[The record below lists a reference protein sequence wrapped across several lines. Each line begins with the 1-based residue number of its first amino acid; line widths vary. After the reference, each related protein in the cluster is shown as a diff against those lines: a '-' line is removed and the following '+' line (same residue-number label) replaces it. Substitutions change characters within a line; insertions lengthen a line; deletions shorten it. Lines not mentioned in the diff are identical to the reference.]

1 MDDEGDV
8 DPEASSSGQ
17 RRTEPAPDRGAG
29 SGKDDD
35 VTLPDIGKLSVT
47 EKKKDDMDVDQE
59 GSKKDST
66 GTKEPTPRGTEAGK
80 ADPSEITNFKE
91 ATFEEYRKTAPDY
104 EYSGEGDD
112 RRILPKNTPI
122 DMEKSLPAEVAL
134 LIPRAVATQKEAEE
148 AERAAMEAIR
158 GDYRL
163 PDVGQEDR
171 EKVDPYTV
179 TDEDLAASVDALTRR
194 LSNMP
199 EWSGNL
205 IDPAKSAELVAAR
218 WGGKASYD
226 KPEAPLTEAGMKSA
240 SLEDRTYALSQ
251 LNQMV
256 NFHKKHLCSGRGAPM
271 VSAAAPSGPFAP
283 DQLDDSR
290 RFRPSEAASKM
301 TYNLVILDG
310 RKDYLADR
318 REINSE
324 LRETGVIP
332 DEAVT
337 CQIVVPS
344 KTKLGEYLPNYEET
358 VGTVAGREAAK
369 ELMRLLSCD
378 FEGLVINSKRV
389 SELFEE
395 RVLKEAGREA
405 GNWVK
410 SDQAIWFLKE
420 ISGMENAEMSWKFFI
435 PTLKAFPIGQV
446 EAMLMVMYDENGVL
460 LKESTRLVA
469 VRHTRIGRDM
479 SYSAVR
485 HRYTQEDAPGG
496 SLMYEL
502 HWNELPMV
510 GYVIMKFSEGG
521 SAPKG
526 EAKRKSH
533 DRDIDHETRC
543 VRDHW
548 RW

>member
-1 MDDEGDV
+1 MWMTRATWILGRALRGNRG
-8 DPEASSSGQ
+8 PSRPPIGAPGQ
-17 RRTEPAPDRGAG
+17 
-29 SGKDDD
+29 DDD

-80 ADPSEITNFKE
+80 ADPSEITNFKG
-91 ATFEEYRKTAPDY
+91 ATFEEYRKTAPNY
-104 EYSGEGDD
+104 EHSGEGDD

-240 SLEDRTYALSQ
+240 SLEDRAYALSQ

-318 REINSE
+318 REINPE
-324 LRETGVIP
+324 LRETGVVP

-337 CQIVVPS
+337 CQPS
-344 KTKLGEYLPNYEET
+344 KTRLGEYLPNYEET

-389 SELFEE
+389 SELF
-395 RVLKEAGREA
+395 G
-405 GNWVK
+405 
-410 SDQAIWFLKE
+410 
-420 ISGMENAEMSWKFFI
+420 
-435 PTLKAFPIGQV
+435 
-446 EAMLMVMYDENGVL
+446 
-460 LKESTRLVA
+460 
-469 VRHTRIGRDM
+469 
-479 SYSAVR
+479 
-485 HRYTQEDAPGG
+485 
-496 SLMYEL
+496 
-502 HWNELPMV
+502 
-510 GYVIMKFSEGG
+510 
-521 SAPKG
+521 
-526 EAKRKSH
+526 
-533 DRDIDHETRC
+533 DRT
-543 VRDHW
+543 
-548 RW
+548 

>member
-1 MDDEGDV
+1 MRSPTSKGL
-8 DPEASSSGQ
+8 PSRSSGRQ
-17 RRTEPAPDRGAG
+17 S
-29 SGKDDD
+29 SG
-35 VTLPDIGKLSVT
+35 
-47 EKKKDDMDVDQE
+47 
-59 GSKKDST
+59 
-66 GTKEPTPRGTEAGK
+66 
-80 ADPSEITNFKE
+80 
-91 ATFEEYRKTAPDY
+91 DY

-171 EKVDPYTV
+171 ENVDPHTV

-194 LSNMP
+194 LSNIP

-205 IDPAKSAELVAAR
+205 IDPARSAELVAAR

-240 SLEDRTYALSQ
+240 SLEDRAYALSQ

-290 RFRPSEAASKM
+290 KFRPSEAASKM

-318 REINSE
+318 REISSE

-337 CQIVVPS
+337 CQMVVPS
-344 KTKLGEYLPNYEET
+344 KSRLGEYLPNYEET

-378 FEGLVINSKRV
+378 FDGLVINSGVIR
-389 SELFEE
+389 
-395 RVLKEAGREA
+395 GTC
-405 GNWVK
+405 
-410 SDQAIWFLKE
+410 
-420 ISGMENAEMSWKFFI
+420 AEGDRTRSWK
-435 PTLKAFPIGQV
+435 L
-446 EAMLMVMYDENGVL
+446 
-460 LKESTRLVA
+460 
-469 VRHTRIGRDM
+469 
-479 SYSAVR
+479 
-485 HRYTQEDAPGG
+485 
-496 SLMYEL
+496 
-502 HWNELPMV
+502 
-510 GYVIMKFSEGG
+510 
-521 SAPKG
+521 G
-526 EAKRKSH
+526 E
-533 DRDIDHETRC
+533 E
-543 VRDHW
+543 
-548 RW
+548 

>member
-1 MDDEGDV
+1 MW
-8 DPEASSSGQ
+8 
-17 RRTEPAPDRGAG
+17 
-29 SGKDDD
+29 
-35 VTLPDIGKLSVT
+35 
-47 EKKKDDMDVDQE
+47 
-59 GSKKDST
+59 
-66 GTKEPTPRGTEAGK
+66 
-80 ADPSEITNFKE
+80 
-91 ATFEEYRKTAPDY
+91 
-104 EYSGEGDD
+104 
-112 RRILPKNTPI
+112 
-122 DMEKSLPAEVAL
+122 
-134 LIPRAVATQKEAEE
+134 
-148 AERAAMEAIR
+148 
-158 GDYRL
+158 
-163 PDVGQEDR
+163 GQEDR
-171 EKVDPYTV
+171 ENVDPHTV

-194 LSNMP
+194 LSDMP

-205 IDPAKSAELVAAR
+205 IDPARSAELVAAR

-240 SLEDRTYALSQ
+240 SLEDRAYALSQ

-290 RFRPSEAASKM
+290 KFRPSEAASKM

-310 RKDYLADR
+310 KKDYLADR
-318 REINSE
+318 REINPE

-332 DEAVT
+332 DEAIT

-344 KTKLGEYLPNYEET
+344 KTRLGEYLPNYEET

-378 FEGLVINSKRV
+378 FDGLVINSKRV

-395 RVLKEAGREA
+395 RVLKETGREA

-446 EAMLMVMYDENGVL
+446 EAMLMVMYDGDGVL

-469 VRHTRIGRDM
+469 VRHTRIGRDL

-496 SLMYEL
+496 SLMYEM

-510 GYVIMKFSEGG
+510 GYVIMKFSDFRKAVQLQRVRRNGKAMIEILITRPDVYETIGDGRQDEGLIPLVG
-521 SAPKG
+521 AMAPDA
-526 EAKRKSH
+526 EVSPSWY
-533 DRDIDHETRC
+533 
-543 VRDHW
+543 VRDRLRNYSGRYVVVMVDLRVLGW
-548 RW
+548 ARVLDEKEDSGR

>member
-1 MDDEGDV
+1 M
-8 DPEASSSGQ
+8 
-17 RRTEPAPDRGAG
+17 
-29 SGKDDD
+29 
-35 VTLPDIGKLSVT
+35 TLPDIGKLSVT

-80 ADPSEITNFKE
+80 TDPSEITNFKG
-91 ATFEEYRKTAPDY
+91 ATFEEYRKNAPDY

-148 AERAAMEAIR
+148 AERAALEAIR

-199 EWSGNL
+199 EWSGNM
-205 IDPAKSAELVAAR
+205 IDPVKSAELIAAR

-240 SLEDRTYALSQ
+240 SLEDRAYALSQ

-256 NFHKKHLCSGRGAPM
+256 NFHKKHLCSGRGAPL

-290 RFRPSEAASKM
+290 KFRPSGAASKM

-310 RKDYLADR
+310 KEDYLADR
-318 REINSE
+318 REINPE

-332 DEAVT
+332 DEAIT

-344 KTKLGEYLPNYEET
+344 KTRLGEYLPSYEET

-378 FEGLVINSKRV
+378 FDGLVINSKRV

-395 RVLKEAGREA
+395 RVLKETGREA

-446 EAMLMVMYDENGVL
+446 EAMLMVMYDGDGVL

-469 VRHTRIGRDM
+469 VRHTRIGRDL

-496 SLMYEL
+496 SLMYEM

-510 GYVIMKFSEGG
+510 GYVIMKFSDFRKAVQLQRVRRNGKAMIEILITRPDVYETIGDGRQDEGLIPLVG
-521 SAPKG
+521 AMALAFVVCQG
-526 EAKRKSH
+526 QAAELLR
-533 DRDIDHETRC
+533 
-543 VRDHW
+543 
-548 RW
+548 

>member
-1 MDDEGDV
+1 M
-8 DPEASSSGQ
+8 
-17 RRTEPAPDRGAG
+17 
-29 SGKDDD
+29 
-35 VTLPDIGKLSVT
+35 
-47 EKKKDDMDVDQE
+47 
-59 GSKKDST
+59 
-66 GTKEPTPRGTEAGK
+66 
-80 ADPSEITNFKE
+80 
-91 ATFEEYRKTAPDY
+91 
-104 EYSGEGDD
+104 
-112 RRILPKNTPI
+112 
-122 DMEKSLPAEVAL
+122 PAEVAL

-171 EKVDPYTV
+171 ENVDPHTV

-194 LSNMP
+194 LSNIP

-205 IDPAKSAELVAAR
+205 IDPARSAELVAAR

-240 SLEDRTYALSQ
+240 SLEDRAYALSQ

-283 DQLDDSR
+283 DQLDESR
-290 RFRPSEAASKM
+290 KFRPSEAASKM

-310 RKDYLADR
+310 KKDYLADR

-337 CQIVVPS
+337 CQIVIPS
-344 KTKLGEYLPNYEET
+344 KMKLGEYLPNYEET

-378 FEGLVINSKRV
+378 FDGLVINSKRV

-395 RVLKEAGREA
+395 PDA
-405 GNWVK
+405 
-410 SDQAIWFLKE
+410 
-420 ISGMENAEMSWKFFI
+420 
-435 PTLKAFPIGQV
+435 
-446 EAMLMVMYDENGVL
+446 
-460 LKESTRLVA
+460 RL
-469 VRHTRIGRDM
+469 
-479 SYSAVR
+479 
-485 HRYTQEDAPGG
+485 
-496 SLMYEL
+496 
-502 HWNELPMV
+502 
-510 GYVIMKFSEGG
+510 
-521 SAPKG
+521 
-526 EAKRKSH
+526 
-533 DRDIDHETRC
+533 ETG
-543 VRDHW
+543 
-548 RW
+548 